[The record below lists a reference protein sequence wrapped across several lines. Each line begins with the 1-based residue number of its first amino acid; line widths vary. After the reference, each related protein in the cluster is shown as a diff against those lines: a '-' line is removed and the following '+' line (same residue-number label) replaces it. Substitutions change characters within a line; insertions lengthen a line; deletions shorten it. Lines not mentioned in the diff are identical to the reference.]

1 MLYLEVNHAD
11 DNQDLIDLLDDP
23 EATCLP
29 LLIGHIFV
37 LVEDRVVV
45 VAQVQ
50 QQVPQQ
56 LELLL
61 FELVENAVLKD
72 TGRV

>member
-1 MLYLEVNHAD
+1 
-11 DNQDLIDLLDDP
+11 
-23 EATCLP
+23 
-29 LLIGHIFV
+29 
-37 LVEDRVVV
+37 V